1 MYSKTI
7 IIIPT
12 RNEKENISHLIP
24 AIFSHLPGVNVL
36 IVDDRSEDGTGEA
49 AVLLKQRFPSLF
61 ILERETNFGY
71 GRAVLDGFSWALNG
85 DFEFVVTMD
94 ADLSH
99 DHKTISR
106 ILEMLGSKDVVLG
119 SRYIK
124 GGQISNWSLSRKI
137 LSRFANYYVRFILGL
152 NFHDITTG
160 FVGYRKKSVQ
170 KLVEYKPK
178 SEGYAFLVESK
189 YILKRAG
196 FSIGECP
203 IVFSE
208 RQEGKS
214 KMSYKVIW
222 ESIWL
227 PLKLRLR
234 KI

>member
-24 AIFSHLPGVNVL
+24 AIFGHLPGVSVL

-49 AVLLKQRFPSLF
+49 AILLKQRFSGLF

-71 GRAVLDGFSWALNG
+71 GRAVLDGLSWALNG
-85 DFEFVVTMD
+85 GFEFVVTMD

-99 DHKTISR
+99 DHKAIPR
-106 ILEMLGSKDVVLG
+106 ILDLLGSKDVVLG

-124 GGQISNWSLSRKI
+124 GGKISNWSLSRKI

-160 FVGYRKKSVQ
+160 FVGYRKKAVQ

-189 YILKRAG
+189 YLLKRAG
-196 FSIGECP
+196 FSVGECP

-234 KI
+234 KM